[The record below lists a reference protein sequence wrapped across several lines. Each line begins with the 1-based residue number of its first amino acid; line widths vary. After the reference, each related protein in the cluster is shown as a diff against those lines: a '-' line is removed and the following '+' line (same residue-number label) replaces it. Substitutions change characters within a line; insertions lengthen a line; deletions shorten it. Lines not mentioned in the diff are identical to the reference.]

1 MSHLTLTRSGSRLL
15 AHVTVTNTGR
25 RAGAQVVQLY
35 VGSPASAK
43 EPPRRL
49 EAYTKVSLAPGKSR
63 RVTLTVPISSLASWD
78 NPDTGWV
85 LHHGIYRIY
94 IGDSSRHLPQTAT
107 IHLR

>member
-1 MSHLTLTRSGSRLL
+1 MRDLSVTRSGGQLV
-15 AHVTVTNTGR
+15 AKVTVRNTSR

-49 EAYTKVSLAPGKSR
+49 EAYTKVSLAPGQSR
-63 RVTLTVPISSLASWD
+63 RLTLTLAISSLASWD

-85 LHHGIYRIY
+85 LHKGTYRVY
-94 IGDSSRHLPQTAT
+94 VGDSSRSLPLSASVR
-107 IHLR
+107 LG